1 MRNRFINPAFVI
13 ALLVGSIIFLSSC
26 DKDELFDKPVS
37 LSFSQDTLLF
47 DTIFTTIGSSTQT
60 LKIFNPKDQDIEID
74 HIHLGLGDKSPF
86 RINVNGLS
94 GVSFNNIDLAAR
106 DSLFL
111 FAEVTIDPSSND
123 QPMIVTDSIVFN
135 TNGKVQNIKLVAWGQ
150 DAIFIVADQHIS
162 GLPPYKIVAKEGED
176 ISWDSPKPYVIYGYA
191 VVDSTARLNI
201 PEGARIH
208 FHANSGLWVYKG
220 GQINVNGTAL
230 NPVVFQ
236 DDRPEDYYDDIAGQW
251 DRIWINE
258 GSMDNVIEHA
268 IIKNGFIGIQAETL
282 NAPMGNQLTMRNVF
296 IRNMAG
302 IGILGRNYQIEG
314 ENIEVA
320 NTGNY
325 AVALTNGG
333 NYDFR
338 HMSIANYW
346 SDAIRQTPSLY
357 LNNFFEANDGSIRS
371 NDLDVYFGNTIV
383 YGNQPNEFL
392 AEDIKDG
399 SLFNYSF
406 DHCLVKTDTTTTSS
420 NWINCIINQDPDF
433 TDVNSQDFSLQQNSP
448 AINNGNTSIT
458 IPYDINN
465 NPRDAQPDIG
475 AHEYTP

>member
-1 MRNRFINPAFVI
+1 
-13 ALLVGSIIFLSSC
+13 
-26 DKDELFDKPVS
+26 
-37 LSFSQDTLLF
+37 
-47 DTIFTTIGSSTQT
+47 
-60 LKIFNPKDQDIEID
+60 
-74 HIHLGLGDKSPF
+74 
-86 RINVNGLS
+86 
-94 GVSFNNIDLAAR
+94 
-106 DSLFL
+106 
-111 FAEVTIDPSSND
+111 
-123 QPMIVTDSIVFN
+123 
-135 TNGKVQNIKLVAWGQ
+135 
-150 DAIFIVADQHIS
+150 
-162 GLPPYKIVAKEGED
+162 
-176 ISWDSPKPYVIYGYA
+176 
-191 VVDSTARLNI
+191 
-201 PEGARIH
+201 
-208 FHANSGLWVYKG
+208 
-220 GQINVNGTAL
+220 
-230 NPVVFQ
+230 
-236 DDRPEDYYDDIAGQW
+236 
-251 DRIWINE
+251 
-258 GSMDNVIEHA
+258 
-268 IIKNGFIGIQAETL
+268 
-282 NAPMGNQLTMRNVF
+282 MGNQLTMRNVF

-346 SDAIRQTPSLY
+346 SDAIRQTHSLY
-357 LNNFFEANDGSIRS
+357 LNNFFEASDGSIRS

-406 DHCLVKTDTTTTSS
+406 DHCLVKTDTTTSSS

-433 TDVNSQDFSLQQNSP
+433 TDVNSGDFSLQQNSP

-458 IPYDINN
+458 IPYDIYN

>member
-162 GLPPYKIVAKEGED
+162 GLPPTDPCGRFA
-176 ISWDSPKPYVIYGYA
+176 
-191 VVDSTARLNI
+191 
-201 PEGARIH
+201 H
-208 FHANSGLWVYKG
+208 C
-220 GQINVNGTAL
+220 
-230 NPVVFQ
+230 FQ
-236 DDRPEDYYDDIAGQW
+236 SQW
-251 DRIWINE
+251 SYRRK
-258 GSMDNVIEHA
+258 S
-268 IIKNGFIGIQAETL
+268 
-282 NAPMGNQLTMRNVF
+282 
-296 IRNMAG
+296 
-302 IGILGRNYQIEG
+302 
-314 ENIEVA
+314 
-320 NTGNY
+320 
-325 AVALTNGG
+325 
-333 NYDFR
+333 
-338 HMSIANYW
+338 
-346 SDAIRQTPSLY
+346 
-357 LNNFFEANDGSIRS
+357 
-371 NDLDVYFGNTIV
+371 
-383 YGNQPNEFL
+383 EF
-392 AEDIKDG
+392 
-399 SLFNYSF
+399 S
-406 DHCLVKTDTTTTSS
+406 
-420 NWINCIINQDPDF
+420 
-433 TDVNSQDFSLQQNSP
+433 
-448 AINNGNTSIT
+448 
-458 IPYDINN
+458 
-465 NPRDAQPDIG
+465 
-475 AHEYTP
+475 